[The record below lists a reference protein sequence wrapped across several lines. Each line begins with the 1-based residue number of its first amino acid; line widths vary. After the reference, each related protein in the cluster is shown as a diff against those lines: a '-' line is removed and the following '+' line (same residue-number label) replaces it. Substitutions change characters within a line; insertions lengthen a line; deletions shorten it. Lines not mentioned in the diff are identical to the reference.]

1 MHSVQVLHPTPMV
14 GVQVLNELHYEDP
27 KIWSLFSPARF
38 NFVAF
43 DAHMVVVMENKRRGK
58 EEG

>member
-1 MHSVQVLHPTPMV
+1 MRIQKY
-14 GVQVLNELHYEDP
+14 GACFA
-27 KIWSLFSPARF
+27 LFSPARF

-43 DAHMVVVMENKRRGK
+43 DAHMVVVMEKKKRGK